1 MRINKQS
8 TIEDLAI
15 QYIEKHEVSPFMK
28 EYNACVNEDE
38 EIELIDKLIST
49 GRTKLSS
56 IEKSTET
63 KVPDSEL
70 LLYEAIGKGTSQ
82 KYVDGEWVEVKQKHK
97 MWWVEHKNLD
107 FKFVIEPIDKCG
119 ILTVAEVNPAKQGR
133 GLFKKMLKAI
143 KSFAFEHKN
152 LNYVMG
158 RADIPRTSL
167 FNKISPSKAIMRDV
181 ITADWRTR
189 NKSLGGKQSILE
201 NTPTK
206 LLDVWCRNK
215 CVYPRAVV
223 EWLSGEDEFII
234 VNEEIM
240 KTLVRRQIREFEASY
255 PKQKNQRYRK

>member
-1 MRINKQS
+1 MQINKES

-15 QYIEKHEVSPFMK
+15 QYIEKHEVSPFI
-28 EYNACVNEDE
+28 EQYNACVNETE

-49 GRTKLSS
+49 GKTKLSS
-56 IEKSTET
+56 IEKSAET
-63 KVPDSEL
+63 KVPGSEL
-70 LLYEAIGKGTSQ
+70 LLYDAIGKGTSQ
-82 KYVDGEWVEVKQKHK
+82 KYVDGEWVEVNQKHD
-97 MWWVEHKNLD
+97 MWWVEHQSLD
-107 FKFVIEPIDKCG
+107 FKFVIEPIEQCG

-143 KSFAFEHKN
+143 KFFAFEYNN

-167 FNKISPSKAIMRDV
+167 FNKISPSKAIMRDA
-181 ITADWRTR
+181 IAADWRTR
-189 NKSLGGKQSILE
+189 NKSLRGKKSILE
-201 NTPTK
+201 NPPTK

-223 EWLSGEDEFII
+223 EWISGEDEFII

-255 PKQKNQRYRK
+255 PKPKNQRYRK

>member
-1 MRINKQS
+1 MQINKES
-8 TIEDLAI
+8 KIEELAI
-15 QYIEKHEVSPFMK
+15 QYIEKHEVSPFI
-28 EYNACVNEDE
+28 EQYNACRNEDE

-70 LLYEAIGKGTSQ
+70 LCFDAIGKGTSQ
-82 KYVDGEWVEVKQKHK
+82 KYVDGEWIEVKQKHN
-97 MWWVEHKNLD
+97 MLWVEHQNLD
-107 FKFVIEPIDKCG
+107 FKFVIEPIEECG
-119 ILTVAEVNPAKQGR
+119 ILTVGEVNPAKQGR
-133 GLFKKMLKAI
+133 GLFKEMLKAI
-143 KSFAFEHKN
+143 KFFAFKHKN

-181 ITADWRTR
+181 ITGDWRTQ
-189 NKSLGGKQSILE
+189 NKSLRGKQSILE

-223 EWLSGEDEFII
+223 EWISGEDEFII

-255 PKQKNQRYRK
+255 PKPKNQRYRK